1 MWVLHFVTR
10 IHLALPLNPVP
21 LLLLALMASACADD
35 ETTVQPE
42 PLPDVFTISEDAG
55 FPEGTAFAE
64 SERAFF
70 FGSLGRGA
78 IIRMDADGSQSDV
91 FEPPAGWSTLGM
103 KISPQTGELVAC
115 AVFHFGL
122 ADTEAEIW
130 SFDVASGERT
140 HVVPLKDVFAG
151 ANCNDVAFDSS
162 GNVYVTDRE
171 NPNLYKVSLENESAA
186 LFLSDP
192 LLAPDIIGCNGIE
205 VTSDNNLLVGKYA
218 AAALLRIPIDNPS
231 GLTEVVLGGDPTGSL
246 PDGFDGIVFHNDVLT
261 VAGNSQVFRITSSD
275 GWSSAQVT
283 STAPGVNIAAVTV
296 AEGRIYGL
304 KGEIVAFVLNTDTD
318 LPFELRALTF

>member
-1 MWVLHFVTR
+1 MSHLITR
-10 IHLALPLNPVP
+10 IQQSSSSTTLSLI
-21 LLLLALMASACADD
+21 LLALMATACSDD

-42 PLPDVFTISEDAG
+42 PLADTFTISEDAM

-78 IIRMDADGSQSDV
+78 IIRLDADGTQRNV

-115 AVFHFGL
+115 AVFHFGE

-151 ANCNDVAFDSS
+151 ANCNDVAFDAS
-162 GNVYVTDRE
+162 GSVYVTDRE
-171 NPNLYKVSLENESAA
+171 NPNLYKVDLEAESAA

-218 AAALLRIPIDNPS
+218 AATLLRIPIDSPS
-231 GLTEVVLGGDPTGSL
+231 GLAEVALSGDLTGSL
-246 PDGFDGIVFHNDVLT
+246 PDGFDGIVFHDGVLI
-261 VAGNSQVFRITSSD
+261 VAGNSQVFRITSDD
-275 GWSSAQVT
+275 GWTSAQVT
-283 STAPGVNIAAVTV
+283 STTPGVNIAAVTV
-296 AEGRIYGL
+296 AEGRVYGL
-304 KGEIVAFVLNTDTD
+304 KGEIVAFVLNTDPD
-318 LPFELRALTF
+318 LPFELRTVF